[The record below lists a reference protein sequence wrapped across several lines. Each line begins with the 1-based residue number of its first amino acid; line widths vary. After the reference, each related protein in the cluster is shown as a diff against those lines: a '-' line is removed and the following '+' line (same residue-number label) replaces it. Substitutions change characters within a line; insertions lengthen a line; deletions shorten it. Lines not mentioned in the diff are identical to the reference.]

1 MSSYKRVDGRNYDEL
16 RPIKAEVRV
25 LKNADGSALFE
36 LGNTKVIAAVYGPRE
51 LHSKHIAASYESL
64 VRVRYHMVPFSVKER
79 KSQPFTRRE
88 IEISK
93 VIKEA
98 LSACIRRELFPRSTI
113 DIYVEVLNADGST
126 RVASLNATSLAL
138 ADAGVFMYDL
148 IAAVSVG
155 KIQGQLIVDLNEYED
170 QNSEADIPI
179 AFMPSLNKVVLLQMD
194 GVMTYEEMKEALK
207 LARNAAEKNISNRKR
222 MFEKFSRIS
231 FESLRLF
238 VIWKE

>member
-207 LARNAAEKNISNRKR
+207 LARNAAEKIYQI
-222 MFEKFSRIS
+222 EKECLKSS
-231 FESLRLF
+231 LESVLKVYGYL
-238 VIWKE
+238 